1 MFEGMVD
8 PLVERFR
15 PHALTIGDRCNMFAT
30 GVIERLDRIAES
42 VQGDDT
48 VFQRVRRSAVGAGA
62 TPVIVAEVPANQ
74 DWLLESIAAT
84 GVALGDIV
92 LRDGGGVL
100 LWAASAG
107 ASTSGAWGGNGL
119 IIAGGS
125 QVFITAAA
133 NAQLSF
139 QFRYE
144 RAVAGRDNIAAGIR
158 NPTPDRT
165 DEADDETQRHMGDWT
180 LGVPAFAGRRAS

>member
-125 QVFITAAA
+125 QV
-133 NAQLSF
+133 
-139 QFRYE
+139 RYE